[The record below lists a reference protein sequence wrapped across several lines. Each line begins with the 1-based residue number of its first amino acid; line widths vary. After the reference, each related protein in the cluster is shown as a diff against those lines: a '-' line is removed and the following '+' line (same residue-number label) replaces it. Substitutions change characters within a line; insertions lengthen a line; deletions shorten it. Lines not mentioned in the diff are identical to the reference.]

1 MKATTK
7 WYLKG
12 IAYVILIA
20 IVIGLMTMLSSCQPK
35 EELGS
40 AGLPINTERHS
51 VEEIMQMA
59 LNNQPIDEDID
70 EIVSVYYLNDIL
82 SVANSKTYLEEKLG
96 NWVTIGPI
104 EDWYYAD
111 LTGDG
116 VTYTNT
122 NTGDQYTIFLDFT
135 VQEIVE
141 DYGANAY
148 TGYLFQDYE
157 DPSVFYIIGGWINGN
172 SIFDDDDDYY
182 MEEDPYTEYPSTN
195 NGMDDRPPDIDSIW
209 EVTSDPIPVSDIDDN
224 EQRFI
229 RDYNGQYITIYGEV
243 SYISEDHFGLYS
255 FSNVIIYPRYQE
267 VIYDLN
273 VDETVGIYGK
283 LDYGENGTL
292 DIIDAQVFISDFAD
306 F

>member
-20 IVIGLMTMLSSCQPK
+20 IAIGLMTMLSSCQLK
-35 EELGS
+35 EELGP

-70 EIVSVYYLNDIL
+70 EIVSVYYLNDVL
-82 SVANSKTYLEEKLG
+82 SVADSKTYLEEKIG

-104 EDWYYAD
+104 EDWYYTD
-111 LTGDG
+111 ITGDG

-141 DYGANAY
+141 VYGANAY

-157 DPSVFYIIGGWINGN
+157 DPNVFYIIGGWINGN
-172 SIFDDDDDYY
+172 SIFDDDYDYY
-182 MEEDPYTEYPSTN
+182 TEEDPYAEYPAVNS
-195 NGMDDRPPDIDSIW
+195 DIPPDIEGIFEITTDPLSI
-209 EVTSDPIPVSDIDDN
+209 EDIEAN
-224 EQRFI
+224 KLRFLN
-229 RDYNGQYITIYGEV
+229 DYEGQYVALYNVKV
-243 SYISEDHFGLYS
+243 SSIHDGFFWVSSSHEI
-255 FSNVIIYPRYQE
+255 VVYPRYTD
-267 VIYDLN
+267 VLYDLN
-273 VDETVGIYGK
+273 VGDYVEIYGK
-283 LDYGENGTL
+283 VQTSNSGG
-292 DIIDAQVFISDFAD
+292 IINIVDTQVFTFD
-306 F
+306 

>member
-1 MKATTK
+1 MKATIK

-12 IAYVILIA
+12 IAYVILIVIA
-20 IVIGLMTMLSSCQPK
+20 IGLMIMLSSCQLK
-35 EELGS
+35 EELGP

-70 EIVSVYYLNDIL
+70 EIVSVYYLNDVL
-82 SVANSKTYLEEKLG
+82 SVADSKAYLEEKIG

-104 EDWYYAD
+104 EDWYYTD
-111 LTGDG
+111 ITGDG

-141 DYGANAY
+141 VYGANAY

-157 DPSVFYIIGGWINGN
+157 DPNVFYIIGGWINGN

-182 MEEDPYTEYPSTN
+182 TEEDPYAEYTTVNS
-195 NGMDDRPPDIDSIW
+195 DIPPDIEGIFEITTDPLSI
-209 EVTSDPIPVSDIDDN
+209 EDIEAN
-224 EQRFI
+224 KLRFLN
-229 RDYNGQYITIYGEV
+229 DYEGQYVALYNVKV
-243 SYISEDHFGLYS
+243 SSIHDGFFWVSSLSHE
-255 FSNVIIYPRYQE
+255 IIVYPRYTD
-267 VIYDLN
+267 VLYDLN
-273 VDETVGIYGK
+273 VGDYVEIYGK
-283 LDYGENGTL
+283 VQTSDSGVVINIV
-292 DIIDAQVFISDFAD
+292 DSQVFTFD
-306 F
+306 